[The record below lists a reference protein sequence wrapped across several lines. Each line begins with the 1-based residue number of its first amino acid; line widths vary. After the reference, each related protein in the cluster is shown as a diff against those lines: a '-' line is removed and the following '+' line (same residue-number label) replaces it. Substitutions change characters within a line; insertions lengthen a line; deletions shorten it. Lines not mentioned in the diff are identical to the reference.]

1 MTNVVDI
8 NKAKRQTSNKMNE
21 PVDDMCIDIMQE
33 WIPKY
38 ISNKVPNELLVIDYQ
53 QSWAIKDTRVGLTC
67 NIMYLLANGKR
78 KKFNVFKKELT
89 KDLGMLDR
97 VSSHTFSSLIKILLQ
112 KKIPFIEVMN
122 RILKELASVDSFMFF
137 SPHGHFTL
145 PLTEKNE
152 KGEEEIKGIFYTLE
166 ADDGSCV
173 LCKMILTETTNES

>member
-8 NKAKRQTSNKMNE
+8 KKVKRQTFSNKMNE
-21 PVDDMCIDIMQE
+21 PVDDMCIDIVQE

-38 ISNKVPNELLVIDYQ
+38 ISNKVPNSLLVIDYK

-67 NIMYLLANGKR
+67 NIMYLLSNGKR
-78 KKFNVFKKELT
+78 KKFNTFKKELT
-89 KDLGMLDR
+89 KDLSMLDR
-97 VSSHTFSSLIKILLQ
+97 ISSHTFSSLIKILLQ

-122 RILKELASVDSFMFF
+122 TMLKELTSVDNFMFF

-145 PLTEKNE
+145 PLTEENE
-152 KGEEEIKGIFYTLE
+152 KGEEEIKGIFYTLK

-173 LCKMILTETTNES
+173 LCKMILTETPNE